1 MRGGSEH
8 AAHGKGSRPLCVAKL
23 WQEVAGSLDA
33 LVPHELETGA
43 PMLSPAPI
51 PPEERLIPNHERMQ
65 EYTHWRGFA
74 VALPCH

>member
-1 MRGGSEH
+1 VRTLRTGKDHVRCAWRSGGRRWQ
-8 AAHGKGSRPLCVAKL
+8 AHF
-23 WQEVAGSLDA
+23 DA

-51 PPEERLIPNHERMQ
+51 APEERPIPNHERMQ
-65 EYTHWRGFA
+65 EYAHAGSGFA